1 VRELLRDLR
10 FRRALSHATDRD
22 GIAQAIMKGPFL
34 RAWAGGLFP
43 GSPEFDRESVVYY
56 DYDPDSARGLLAQMG
71 LEDTDG
77 NGILNWTE
85 GPMAGEDVIVSMTA
99 NEDQR
104 EAVNTAEALVNQYAA
119 VGIKINY
126 RTVTSAARSDIV
138 EQGTWEMH
146 INREGQAYALPFTN
160 PAALA
165 PTTKTF
171 GLHREGDVPRVL
183 QPFEQEL
190 IDIVLEYRDT
200 YDTAKRK
207 ELMFEYN
214 RIFTENLY
222 NIGVF
227 VGRYGLGLAK
237 RSLNVPAGTP
247 VFMYSWVEDAIMLET
262 LWTPL
267 DQQLPQNRPET
278 LAEFK

>member
-1 VRELLRDLR
+1 
-10 FRRALSHATDRD
+10 
-22 GIAQAIMKGPFL
+22 
-34 RAWAGGLFP
+34 
-43 GSPEFDRESVVYY
+43 
-56 DYDPDSARGLLAQMG
+56 
-71 LEDTDG
+71 
-77 NGILNWTE
+77 
-85 GPMAGEDVIVSMTA
+85 
-99 NEDQR
+99 
-104 EAVNTAEALVNQYAA
+104 
-119 VGIKINY
+119 
-126 RTVTSAARSDIV
+126 
-138 EQGTWEMH
+138 MH
-146 INREGQAYALPFTN
+146 VNREGQAYALPFTN

-278 LAEFK
+278 LAEYK